1 MTANR
6 MVLNIANLSKKYG
19 KKQVLAPTDLS
30 IYDGECVVLCGG
42 NGAGKSTLIKLI
54 TGIEKPTTGGFEFT
68 VDHKKKFGFMPDQ
81 MYFSPELT
89 ATEVLRYYA
98 NFLGVKKDKI
108 TELLKKVGLWK
119 VRNQRI
125 DSFSKGMSQRI
136 NLAQALLAEAD
147 VYIFDEPTNGLDP
160 YWVIEFKK
168 IIHELK
174 QAGKTVI
181 LSSHIM
187 RDVVEI
193 SDRVVILFEGE
204 VKENGSLEEIY
215 ERQECDNLED
225 VFLTI
230 LEKEQHATNEEKV
243 S

>member
-1 MTANR
+1 M
-6 MVLNIANLSKKYG
+6 
-19 KKQVLAPTDLS
+19 
-30 IYDGECVVLCGG
+30 
-42 NGAGKSTLIKLI
+42 
-54 TGIEKPTTGGFEFT
+54 
-68 VDHKKKFGFMPDQ
+68 
-81 MYFSPELT
+81 
-89 ATEVLRYYA
+89 
-98 NFLGVKKDKI
+98 
-108 TELLKKVGLWK
+108 
-119 VRNQRI
+119 
-125 DSFSKGMSQRI
+125 
-136 NLAQALLAEAD
+136 AQALLAEAD